1 MYAVYVQN
9 LFVSRLG
16 RTFALVYAK
25 NAGIWAMC
33 KVLDNTRTQFT
44 ACLCFTLIHVD
55 CVRRLYRDQVYLS
68 VADLVFKS

>member
-16 RTFALVYAK
+16 RIFALVYAK

-33 KVLDNTRTQFT
+33 KVLDNTRTQVTFLAIT
-44 ACLCFTLIHVD
+44 M
-55 CVRRLYRDQVYLS
+55 
-68 VADLVFKS
+68 AD

>member
-16 RTFALVYAK
+16 RIFALVYAK

-44 ACLCFTLIHVD
+44 ACLCFTRGSVD
-55 CVRRLYRDQVYLS
+55 CVRHEKYVCIGTKSTYL
-68 VADLVFKS
+68 LQI